1 MPKRIK
7 LSVPDEMYEQLADWA
22 DYEALSVA
30 ELIRIL
36 VEQGLMEAERTG
48 TLPAHR
54 KQKSERADRQTL
66 GSRPIDR

>member
-22 DYEALSVA
+22 DYEALSIA

-36 VEQGLMEAERTG
+36 VEQGLTEAEKTG

-54 KQKSERADRQTL
+54 KQK
-66 GSRPIDR
+66 